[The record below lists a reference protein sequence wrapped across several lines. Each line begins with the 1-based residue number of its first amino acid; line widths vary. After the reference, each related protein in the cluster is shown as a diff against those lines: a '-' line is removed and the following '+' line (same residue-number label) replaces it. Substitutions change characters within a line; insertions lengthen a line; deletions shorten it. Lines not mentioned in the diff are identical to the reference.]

1 MEKIFDTKTPF
12 ERFGLMLDCSRSG
25 VMSVEATKRMID
37 LMEGMDYNMLMLYTE
52 DTYEVE
58 GQPYFGHL
66 RGRYK
71 KEELKELDAYAKAH
85 SVDWSTVTAVELS
98 FENVELTDNGTVL
111 MQDRKIA
118 VGNLWFDVR

>member
-12 ERFGLMLDCSRSG
+12 DRFGLMLDCSRSG
-25 VMSVEATKRMID
+25 VMSVNATKRMID
-37 LMEGMDYNMLMLYTE
+37 FMEGMDYNMLMLYTE

-71 KEELKELDAYAKAH
+71 KEELKVIFKALF
-85 SVDWSTVTAVELS
+85 STLRFFFFS
-98 FENVELTDNGTVL
+98 FLFL
-111 MQDRKIA
+111 MRGGVVPTQ
-118 VGNLWFDVR
+118 